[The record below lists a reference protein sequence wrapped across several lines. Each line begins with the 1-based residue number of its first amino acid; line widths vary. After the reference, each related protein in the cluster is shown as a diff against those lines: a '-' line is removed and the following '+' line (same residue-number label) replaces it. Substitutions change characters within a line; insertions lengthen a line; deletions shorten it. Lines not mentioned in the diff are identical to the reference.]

1 VTLRDGP
8 VVIMSSN
15 VEATQA
21 EIEYLRVGDRAPG
34 LAQLALSL
42 AASVDSPGNVT
53 AQANA
58 ARELRTVLEG
68 LRKLAPVSV
77 ELDAV
82 DELAAKKAK
91 RRGDGLVRA
100 RRA

>member
-1 VTLRDGP
+1 
-8 VVIMSSN
+8 MSAN

-21 EIEYLRVGDRAPG
+21 EIDRLRVGDLAPG

-82 DELAAKKAK
+82 DELKK
-91 RRGDGLVRA
+91 RREDGLVRA

>member
-1 VTLRDGP
+1 MAT
-8 VVIMSSN
+8 N

-21 EIEYLRVGDRAPG
+21 EIDHLRVADSAPG

-42 AASVDSPGNVT
+42 AAAVDKPGNVT
-53 AQANA
+53 ALSNA

-68 LRKLAPVSV
+68 LRKLAPVA
-77 ELDAV
+77 EANDWV
-82 DELAAKKAK
+82 DELTSK
-91 RRGDGLVRA
+91 REQKREGGLVRA

>member
-1 VTLRDGP
+1 
-8 VVIMSSN
+8 MSTN

-21 EIEYLRVGDRAPG
+21 EIDRLRVGDSAPG

-68 LRKLAPVSV
+68 LRKLAPVAESK
-77 ELDAV
+77 DWV
-82 DELAAKKAK
+82 DELAAKKEQK
-91 RRGDGLVRA
+91 REDGLVRA

>member
-1 VTLRDGP
+1 
-8 VVIMSSN
+8 MSTN

-21 EIEYLRVGDRAPG
+21 EIDRLGVGVLAPG

-42 AASVDSPGNVT
+42 AASVDTPGNVT

-58 ARELRTVLEG
+58 ARELRTALET
-68 LRKLAPVSV
+68 LRKLAPPAK
-77 ELDAV
+77 EMDAV
-82 DELAAKKAK
+82 DELAAKKAQ
-91 RRGDGLVRA
+91 RREDGLVRA

>member
-1 VTLRDGP
+1 MAT
-8 VVIMSSN
+8 N

-21 EIEYLRVGDRAPG
+21 EIDHLRVRDSAPG

-42 AASVDSPGNVT
+42 AAAVDNPGNVT
-53 AQANA
+53 AQSNA

-68 LRKLAPVSV
+68 LRKLAPVAQ
-77 ELDAV
+77 EMDRV
-82 DELAAKKAK
+82 DELAK
-91 RRGDGLVRA
+91 RREGGLVRA

>member
-1 VTLRDGP
+1 
-8 VVIMSSN
+8 MSTN

-21 EIEYLRVGDRAPG
+21 EIDRLKVGDLAPG

-42 AASVDSPGNVT
+42 AASVDAPGNVT

-68 LRKLAPVSV
+68 LRKLAPVA
-77 ELDAV
+77 EANDWV
-82 DELAAKKAK
+82 DELTSK
-91 RRGDGLVRA
+91 REQKREGGLVRA

>member
-1 VTLRDGP
+1 
-8 VVIMSSN
+8 MSTN
-15 VEATQA
+15 VEATES
-21 EIEYLRVGDRAPG
+21 EIARLRVGDLAPG

-42 AASVDSPGNVT
+42 AASVDNPGNVT

-68 LRKLAPVSV
+68 LRKLAPVSL

-82 DELAAKKAK
+82 DELAAKKAQ
-91 RRGDGLVRA
+91 RREDGLVRA

>member
-1 VTLRDGP
+1 
-8 VVIMSSN
+8 MSAN

-21 EIEYLRVGDRAPG
+21 EIDHLGIGNSAPG

-42 AASVDSPGNVT
+42 AAAVDNPGNVT
-53 AQANA
+53 AQSNA
-58 ARELRTVLEG
+58 ARELRTVLEA
-68 LRKLAPVSV
+68 LRKLAPPAR
-77 ELDAV
+77 EKDAV
-82 DELAAKKAK
+82 DALGDELAAK

>member
-1 VTLRDGP
+1 
-8 VVIMSSN
+8 MSSN

-21 EIEYLRVGDRAPG
+21 EIDRLRVGDLAPG

-77 ELDAV
+77 QLDAV
-82 DELAAKKAK
+82 DELKK
-91 RRGDGLVRA
+91 RREDGLVRA

>member
-1 VTLRDGP
+1 
-8 VVIMSSN
+8 MASN

-21 EIEYLRVGDRAPG
+21 EIDHLRIGESAPG

-42 AASVDSPGNVT
+42 AAAVDNPGNVT
-53 AQANA
+53 AQSNA
-58 ARELRTVLEG
+58 ARELRTVLEA
-68 LRKLAPVSV
+68 LRKLAPLAQ
-77 ELDAV
+77 EKDAV
-82 DELAAKKAK
+82 TALSDELAAK

>member
-1 VTLRDGP
+1 
-8 VVIMSSN
+8 MSAN

-21 EIEYLRVGDRAPG
+21 EIDRLRVGDVAPG

-68 LRKLAPVSV
+68 LRKLAPVAQ
-77 ELDAV
+77 EMDRV
-82 DELAAKKAK
+82 DELAK
-91 RRGDGLVRA
+91 RREGGLVRA

>member
-1 VTLRDGP
+1 MAT
-8 VVIMSSN
+8 N

-21 EIEYLRVGDRAPG
+21 EIDHLRIGQSAPG

-42 AASVDSPGNVT
+42 AAAVDNPGNVT

-68 LRKLAPVSV
+68 LRKLAPVSL
-77 ELDAV
+77 EMDAV

-91 RRGDGLVRA
+91 RREDGLVRA

>member
-1 VTLRDGP
+1 
-8 VVIMSSN
+8 MSAN
-15 VEATQA
+15 VDATQA
-21 EIEYLRVGDRAPG
+21 EIDRLRVGELAPG

-42 AASVDSPGNVT
+42 AASVDAPGNVT

-68 LRKLAPVSV
+68 LRKLAPVSA
-77 ELDAV
+77 EADGV
-82 DELAAKKAK
+82 DELAAKKAQ
-91 RRGDGLVRA
+91 RREGGLVRA